1 MSASSSPPSDPH
13 AKIDRSGGSGGESVA
28 QAEVREELRS
38 EVADYLA
45 NRSERRRLL
54 PRAALVGLLSGTLA
68 LLFRLA
74 LEASDKLRTSLLTA
88 SHGLG
93 SFGVILPILF
103 CAFCAGASVLLV
115 RRLAPEASGSGIPHL
130 EAVLRRLRPFH
141 WKRVLPVKFTG
152 GILAVGLAGLAAG
165 REGPT
170 VQMGGAIGEGVASFF
185 GGTFKDR
192 ETLITAGAG
201 AGLAAAFN
209 APLSGLVFVLEEVRR
224 EFTPLVFGAALVA
237 SVIANVV
244 ARVVGGQAPVFH
256 IPVYTTPS
264 LALLPAFLLLGVFA
278 GLLGIVFNRAVV
290 QSLNIFARYQQRF
303 PAWSGAALV
312 GGVIGLVGW
321 FAPEMLGGGHHLA
334 ERTLAG
340 NMALTLIPAFFLIRF
355 LLTMVSYGCGAPG
368 GIFAPLLGI
377 GAMIGLAVGATL
389 HSFWPGLVPH
399 PGIFAVVGMA
409 AYFTAIVRAPLTGI
423 VLIVEMT
430 GSYEQML
437 PLLAACFAAYA
448 VTEALGDKPI
458 YEVLLER
465 DLSRGGET
473 PHVQEPQVVTVT
485 IERGSPFEGQRVRNL
500 GLPPGCILVNRRR
513 GLEDMV
519 PGAETDLHA
528 EDRITVIVSPEA
540 ADAISLLRHG
550 SAS

>member
-1 MSASSSPPSDPH
+1 MTAPVASGDEN
-13 AKIDRSGGSGGESVA
+13 IVRIRR
-28 QAEVREELRS
+28 QREELRS

-54 PRAALVGLLSGTLA
+54 PRAVLVGLLSGSLA
-68 LLFRLA
+68 LLFRLS
-74 LEASDKLRTSLLTA
+74 LEAGDRLRGSLLTTA
-88 SHGLG
+88 HGLG
-93 SFGVILPILF
+93 SFGALLPVLF
-103 CAFCAGASVLLV
+103 CAFCAGTSVFLV
-115 RRLAPEASGSGIPHL
+115 RRFAPEAAGSGIPHL

-141 WKRVLPVKFTG
+141 WKRVLPVKFVG
-152 GILAVGLAGLAAG
+152 GLLAVGFTGLAAG

-170 VQMGGAIGEGVASFF
+170 VQMGGAVGDGVASFF

-237 SVIANVV
+237 SVVANVV
-244 ARVVGGQAPVFH
+244 ARLVGGQAPVFH
-256 IPVYTTPS
+256 IPAYATPS
-264 LALLPAFLLLGVFA
+264 LALLPAFLVLGAIA
-278 GLLGIVFNRAVV
+278 GLLGVVFNRALI

-303 PAWSGAALV
+303 PAWSGAAIV
-312 GGVIGLVGW
+312 GGIIGLTGW
-321 FAPEMLGGGHHLA
+321 FAPQLLGGGHYLA
-334 ERTLAG
+334 EQTLAG
-340 NMALTLIPAFFLIRF
+340 NMAFSLIPAFFIIRF
-355 LLTMVSYGCGAPG
+355 LLTMASYGCGAPG
-368 GIFAPLLGI
+368 GVFAPLLGL
-377 GAMIGLAVGATL
+377 GAMIGLGVGTAL
-389 HSFWPGLVPH
+389 HSLWPALVPQ

-430 GSYEQML
+430 GSYDQML

-448 VTEALGDKPI
+448 ITEALSDKPI

-465 DLSRGGET
+465 DLSHGGET
-473 PHVQEPQVVTVT
+473 PGIHEPQVLTIT
-485 IERGSPFEGQRVRNL
+485 IERGSRFEGRRVRDL

-513 GLEDMV
+513 GLEDVV
-519 PGAETDLHA
+519 PGAETELHA
-528 EDRITVIVSPEA
+528 DDRITAIVSPEA
-540 ADAISLLRHG
+540 AEAVSLLRHG
-550 SAS
+550 AGS